1 MTVPIAS
8 DRRQFVKIVGL
19 AVLADQCMP
28 MWGQASD
35 EPSPVG
41 EDPDGVW
48 IIRSSPGLLHHW
60 HDLSFPRK
68 VLEAPPLQG
77 VQLVSTQ
84 ALFHTHEIALSQKE
98 LIFVNQGGT
107 VTRKASSH
115 LFVIALAPEQGAT
128 PKSDSLRD

>member
-1 MTVPIAS
+1 MIEPIAS

-19 AVLADQCMP
+19 AVLTVQCMP
-28 MWGQASD
+28 ILGQASD
-35 EPSPVG
+35 EPSSAA
-41 EDPDGVW
+41 EDPDGAW
-48 IIRSSPGLLHHW
+48 IIRSSPGLLQHR
-60 HDLSFPRK
+60 HDLPVPRK

-98 LIFVNQGGT
+98 LIFVSRGGT

-115 LFVIALAPEQGAT
+115 LFVIALAPG
-128 PKSDSLRD
+128 